1 MWLQAVVGL
10 LLSSRESSTMD
21 VDTDMAKRKVFL
33 EVISPATGVA
43 EIDRTAEVPHPWI
56 MKSHLPARYF
66 LRQLKEEKPK
76 IIVGMRNPK
85 DMLVSFYHFYR
96 MNKAMGAFSGSWDE
110 FFELYKQHKL
120 IYGDYFDW
128 CNSWWPLRREENIL
142 VIRYEDMIR
151 DLKGSVETIDRFL
164 GGNVDDSTISR
175 IVEQTTFSNMKDNPQ
190 LNMTG
195 HSIFRYDVSQ
205 FCRKGVVG
213 DWKNYF
219 TAEQNEYVDR
229 LYEQNCVPN
238 GLTFE
243 FE

>member
-1 MWLQAVVGL
+1 MGL
-10 LLSSRESSTMD
+10 FISSQESSAMD
-21 VDTDMAKRKVFL
+21 DTNLAKRKAFL
-33 EVISPATGVA
+33 EVITPTTGLA
-43 EIDRTAEVPHPWI
+43 GIDRIAGVPHPWI
-56 MKSHLPARYF
+56 MNSHLPARYF
-66 LRQLKEEKPK
+66 LRQLKEDKPK

-85 DMLVSFYHFYR
+85 DMLVSLYYFYQ
-96 MNKAMGAFSGSWDE
+96 MNEALGAFTGSWDD
-110 FFELYKQHKL
+110 FFELFKDQRL

-128 CNSWWPLRREENIL
+128 CNSWWSLRREKNVL

-164 GGNVDDSTISR
+164 GGMTDDSTISR
-175 IVEQTTFSNMKDNPQ
+175 IVEQTTFRNMRDNPQ

-195 HSIFRYDVSQ
+195 ISNFRYDVSQ

-219 TAEQNEYVDR
+219 TPEQSQYVDK
-229 LYEQNCVPN
+229 LYEENCVPN